1 MSWEPLRLAGAFEFT
16 PAVHGDDRGF
26 FFEAFTAS
34 HLIAAT
40 GINFPVA
47 QVNVSQ
53 SQRGTIRGI
62 HYADVPPGQAK
73 FVQCLEGEI
82 LDVLIDLRVGSTTFG
97 QWQSVRLTSA
107 QRNAVLIPVG
117 FGHAFQ
123 ALSDTATVMYC
134 CNEAYK
140 PTGEHGIDPLDAELS
155 IAWDDVEHVLSA
167 KDAAAPSWQATQ
179 AAGRLPSLAACVA
192 AEAAHRV

>member
-1 MSWEPLRLAGAFEFT
+1 MTWKPLRLAGAFEFM
-16 PAVHGDDRGF
+16 PLVHGDDRGF

-40 GINFPVA
+40 GLDFSVA

-82 LDVLIDLRVGSTTFG
+82 LDVLIDLRIGSATMG
-97 QWQSVRLTSA
+97 QWQSLRLTSA
-107 QRNAVLIPVG
+107 QRNAVLIPLG

-123 ALSDTATVMYC
+123 ALSETATVMYC
-134 CNEAYK
+134 CNELYN
-140 PTGEHGIDPLDAELS
+140 PSGEHGIDPLDAELG
-155 IAWDDVEHVLSA
+155 IGWDDVEHLLSA
-167 KDAAAPSWQATQ
+167 KDAAAPSWQAAQ
-179 AAGRLPSLAACVA
+179 ASGGLPTLAACAA
-192 AEAAHRV
+192 AEAEQRV